1 MNHQD
6 WNQVTFNTKIH
17 SKKNLKKHEKKDE
30 KKDEKKN
37 DSEQEIKLVVP
48 KNLPLL
54 ISQARTTKNKTQ
66 KILANEL
73 GVSVTIVN
81 KWESNKE
88 LPTNSDIVKIENNL
102 GIKLPRIKK
111 IKENNK
117 EL

>member
-6 WNQVTFNTKIH
+6 WNQVTFNAKTDAKNYGKTDAKTD
-17 SKKNLKKHEKKDE
+17 KKKEEKD
-30 KKDEKKN
+30 DT
-37 DSEQEIKLVVP
+37 EQEIKLVVP
-48 KNLPLL
+48 KNLALL
-54 ISQARTTKNKTQ
+54 ISQARNTKNKTQ

-73 GVSVTIVN
+73 GVSVTILN

-88 LPTNSDIVKIENNL
+88 LPTNGDIVKIENNL

-117 EL
+117 KV